1 MRSGRSGTG
10 RRVGSTAIISS
21 APSVR
26 CPPAPRAE
34 AEAKRFQSSEAAALG
49 VRPSSE
55 GDSQRGGK
63 DEQRRPGTHCGTPQS
78 SPRAGL
84 GPDGRGGGGPRRV
97 LRSGRGRA
105 CRLSAAAP
113 EPTGVGRPC
122 PGAEPSSER
131 SPRPRPPAPRS
142 PRSPA
147 SRRVPDK
154 MARPGPGVLG
164 APRLAPRL
172 LLWLLLLLLQ
182 WPESA
187 GAQAGPRAPC
197 AAACTCAGDS
207 LDCSGRGLATL
218 PRDLPSWTRS
228 LNLSYN
234 RLSEIDSAA
243 FEDLTNLQEVYLNS
257 NELTAI
263 PSLGTA
269 SIGVVSLFLQHNK
282 ILSVDGSQLKSYLS
296 LEVLDLSSNNIT
308 EIRSS
313 CFPNG
318 LRIRELNLA
327 SNRISILESGAFDGL
342 SRSLLTLRLS
352 KNRITQLPVKAFKL
366 PRLTQLDLNRNRIRL
381 IEGLTFQ
388 GLDSLEVLRLQR
400 NNISRLTDGAFWGLS
415 KMHVLH
421 LEYNSL
427 VEVNSGSL
435 YGLTAL
441 HQLHLSNNSI
451 SRIQRDGWSF
461 CQKLHELI
469 LSFNNL
475 TRLDEESLAELSSL
489 SILRLSHNA
498 ISHIAEGAFK
508 GLKSLRVLDL
518 DHNEISG
525 TIEDTSGAFT
535 GLDNL
540 SKLTLFGN
548 KIKSVA
554 KRAFSGLESLE
565 HLNLGENAIRSV
577 QFDAFAK
584 MKNLKELYISSESF
598 LCDCQLKWLP
608 PWLMGRML
616 QAFVTATC
624 AHPESLKGQSI
635 FSVLPDSFVCDD
647 FPKPQIITQPETT
660 MAVVGKDI
668 RFTCSAASSS
678 SSPMT
683 FAWKKDNEV
692 LANADMENFAHVRAQ
707 DGEVMEYTTILHLR
721 HVTFGHEGRYQCII
735 TNHFGSTYSHKARL
749 TVNVLPSFT
758 KIPHDIAIRTGT
770 TARLEC
776 AATGHPNPQIAWQ
789 KDGGTDFPAARE
801 RRMHVMPDDDVFFIT
816 DVKIDD
822 MGVYSCTAQ
831 NSAGSV
837 SANATLTVLE
847 TPSLAV
853 PLEDRVVTVGETVAF
868 QCKATGSPTPRITWL
883 KGGRPLSLTE
893 RHHFTPGNQLLVVQN
908 VMIDDAGRYTCEMS
922 NPLGTERAHS
932 QLSIL
937 PTPGCRKDGTTVGIF
952 TIAVVCSIVLTSLVW
967 VCIIYQTRK
976 KSEEYSVTNTDETIV
991 PPDVPSYLSSQGT
1004 LSDRQE
1010 TVVRTE
1016 GGHQA
1021 NGHIE
1026 SNGVCLRDP
1035 SLFPEVDIHSTTCR
1049 QPKLCVGYTREPWKV
1064 TEKADRTAAPHTTA
1078 HSGSAVC
1085 SDCSTDTAYHPQP
1098 VPRDSGQP
1106 GTASSQELRQHDR
1119 EYSPHH
1125 PYSGTADGSHTLSGG
1140 SLYPSNHDR
1149 ILPSLK
1155 NKAAS
1160 ADGNGDSSWT
1170 LAKLHEADC
1179 IDLKPSPTLASG
1191 SPELMEDAI
1200 STEAQHLLVSNG
1212 HLPKACDS
1220 SPESV
1225 PLKGQITGKRRGP
1238 LLLAPRS

>member
-1 MRSGRSGTG
+1 
-10 RRVGSTAIISS
+10 
-21 APSVR
+21 
-26 CPPAPRAE
+26 
-34 AEAKRFQSSEAAALG
+34 
-49 VRPSSE
+49 
-55 GDSQRGGK
+55 
-63 DEQRRPGTHCGTPQS
+63 
-78 SPRAGL
+78 
-84 GPDGRGGGGPRRV
+84 
-97 LRSGRGRA
+97 
-105 CRLSAAAP
+105 
-113 EPTGVGRPC
+113 
-122 PGAEPSSER
+122 
-131 SPRPRPPAPRS
+131 
-142 PRSPA
+142 
-147 SRRVPDK
+147 
-154 MARPGPGVLG
+154 MARPVRGALG
-164 APRLAPRL
+164 APRSSPCPL
-172 LLWLLLLLLQ
+172 LRLLLLLLLLGLE
-182 WPESA
+182 PASA
-187 GAQAGPRAPC
+187 AAGPRAPC
-197 AAACTCAGDS
+197 TAACACAGDS
-207 LDCSGRGLATL
+207 LDCGGRGLAAL
-218 PRDLPSWTRS
+218 PGDLPAWTRS

-234 RLSEIDSAA
+234 KLSEIDPAG
-243 FEDLTNLQEVYLNS
+243 FEDLPNLQEVYLSN
-257 NELTAI
+257 NELAAI
-263 PSLGTA
+263 PSLGPA
-269 SIGVVSLFLQHNK
+269 SSHIVSLFLQHNR
-282 ILSVDGSQLKSYLS
+282 IRSVEGSQLKAYLS

-308 EIRSS
+308 EIRKVLVWLLTTAF
-313 CFPNG
+313 CLPNHS
-318 LRIRELNLA
+318 RNLA
-327 SNRISILESGAFDGL
+327 SNRISTLESGAFDGL

-388 GLDSLEVLRLQR
+388 GLDSLEVLKLQR
-400 NNISRLTDGAFWGLS
+400 NNISKLTDGAFWGLAR
-415 KMHVLH
+415 MHVLH
-421 LEYNSL
+421 LEFNSL
-427 VEVNSGSL
+427 AEVNSGSL

-451 SRIQRDGWSF
+451 SRINRDGWSF
-461 CQKLHELI
+461 CQRLHELI

-475 TRLDEESLAELSSL
+475 TRLDEESLADLSSL
-489 SILRLSHNA
+489 SILRLSHNS
-498 ISHIAEGAFK
+498 ISHIAEGAFR
-508 GLKSLRVLDL
+508 GLKSLRVLEL

-535 GLDNL
+535 GLDSL

-554 KRAFSGLESLE
+554 KRAFSGLEGLE

-577 QFDAFAK
+577 QFDAFVK
-584 MKNLKELYISSESF
+584 MKNLKELHISSDSF

-608 PWLMGRML
+608 PWLLGRML
-616 QAFVTATC
+616 QGFVTATC

-635 FSVLPDSFVCDD
+635 FSVPPESFVCDD
-647 FPKPQIITQPETT
+647 LPKPQIITQPETT
-660 MAVVGKDI
+660 TAVVGRDI

-683 FAWKKDNEV
+683 FAWKKDSEV

-721 HVTFGHEGRYQCII
+721 RVTFGHEGRYQCVI

-758 KIPHDIAIRTGT
+758 KMPHDIAIRTGT
-770 TARLEC
+770 MARLEC

-816 DVKIDD
+816 DVKVDD

-831 NSAGSV
+831 NSAGSI

-853 PLEDRVVTVGETVAF
+853 PLEDRVVSVGETVAL
-868 QCKATGSPTPRITWL
+868 QCKATGSPPPRITWL

-908 VMIDDAGRYTCEMS
+908 VVAEDAGRYTCEMS
-922 NPLGTERAHS
+922 NALGTARAHS

-1026 SNGVCLRDP
+1026 SNGVCPRDAG
-1035 SLFPEVDIHSTTCR
+1035 LFPEVETRGIACR
-1049 QPKLCVGYTREPWKV
+1049 QPKLCVGYTKEPWKMV
-1064 TEKADRTAAPHTTA
+1064 EKVDGTPAPQKMTE
-1078 HSGSAVC
+1078 HSSPAVVC
-1085 SDCSTDTAYHPQP
+1085 GDGSTDTDSHSKEEVFYPQP
-1098 VPRDSGQP
+1098 VSRDSAQP
-1106 GTASSQELRQHDR
+1106 GTPSSQEPSQRDHQNAAQPL
-1119 EYSPHH
+1119 S
-1125 PYSGTADGSHTLSGG
+1125 SGPTDGSRS
-1140 SLYPSNHDR
+1140 SCRASVYPSNHDR
-1149 ILPSLK
+1149 MLTAQKQQPVTPL
-1155 NKAAS
+1155 
-1160 ADGNGDSSWT
+1160 DGKGASSWT
-1170 LAKLHEADC
+1170 LARLCELDSL
-1179 IDLKPSPTLASG
+1179 DLQPPSTLAPGKS
-1191 SPELMEDAI
+1191 EL
-1200 STEAQHLLVSNG
+1200 TEATSGQHLLLSNG
-1212 HLPKACDS
+1212 HLPQAHDP
-1220 SPESV
+1220 SPECP
-1225 PLKGQITGKRRGP
+1225 PLTGQLPGTRSAR
-1238 LLLAPRS
+1238 LLFAPQS

>member
-1 MRSGRSGTG
+1 
-10 RRVGSTAIISS
+10 
-21 APSVR
+21 
-26 CPPAPRAE
+26 
-34 AEAKRFQSSEAAALG
+34 
-49 VRPSSE
+49 
-55 GDSQRGGK
+55 
-63 DEQRRPGTHCGTPQS
+63 
-78 SPRAGL
+78 
-84 GPDGRGGGGPRRV
+84 
-97 LRSGRGRA
+97 
-105 CRLSAAAP
+105 
-113 EPTGVGRPC
+113 
-122 PGAEPSSER
+122 
-131 SPRPRPPAPRS
+131 
-142 PRSPA
+142 
-147 SRRVPDK
+147 
-154 MARPGPGVLG
+154 MARPVRGALG
-164 APRLAPRL
+164 APRSSPCPL
-172 LLWLLLLLLQ
+172 LRLLLLLLLLGLE
-182 WPESA
+182 PASA
-187 GAQAGPRAPC
+187 AAGPRAPC
-197 AAACTCAGDS
+197 TAACACAGDS
-207 LDCSGRGLATL
+207 LDCGGRGLAAL
-218 PRDLPSWTRS
+218 PGDLPAWTRS

-234 RLSEIDSAA
+234 KLSEIDPAG
-243 FEDLTNLQEVYLNS
+243 FEDLPNIQEVYLSN
-257 NELTAI
+257 NELAAI
-263 PSLGTA
+263 PSLGPA
-269 SIGVVSLFLQHNK
+269 SSHIVSLFLQHNR
-282 ILSVDGSQLKSYLS
+282 IRSVEGSQLKAYLS

-308 EIRSS
+308 EIRKVLVWLLTTAF
-313 CFPNG
+313 CLPNHS
-318 LRIRELNLA
+318 RNLA
-327 SNRISILESGAFDGL
+327 SNRISTLESGAFDGL

-388 GLDSLEVLRLQR
+388 GLDSLEVLKLQR
-400 NNISRLTDGAFWGLS
+400 NNISKLTDGAFWGLAR
-415 KMHVLH
+415 MHVLH
-421 LEYNSL
+421 LEFNSL
-427 VEVNSGSL
+427 AEVNSGSL

-451 SRIQRDGWSF
+451 SRINRDGWSF
-461 CQKLHELI
+461 CQRLHELI

-475 TRLDEESLAELSSL
+475 TRLDEESLADLSSL
-489 SILRLSHNA
+489 SILRLSHNS
-498 ISHIAEGAFK
+498 ISHIAEGAFR
-508 GLKSLRVLDL
+508 GLKSLRVLEL

-535 GLDNL
+535 GLDSL

-554 KRAFSGLESLE
+554 KRAFSGLEGLE

-577 QFDAFAK
+577 QFDAFVK
-584 MKNLKELYISSESF
+584 MKNLKELHISSDSF

-608 PWLMGRML
+608 PWLLGRML
-616 QAFVTATC
+616 QGFVTATC

-635 FSVLPDSFVCDD
+635 FSVPPESFVCDD
-647 FPKPQIITQPETT
+647 LPKPQIITQPETT
-660 MAVVGKDI
+660 TAVVGRDI

-683 FAWKKDNEV
+683 FAWKKDSEV

-721 HVTFGHEGRYQCII
+721 RVTFGHEGRYQCVI

-758 KIPHDIAIRTGT
+758 KMPHDIAIRTGT
-770 TARLEC
+770 MARLEC

-816 DVKIDD
+816 DVKVDD

-831 NSAGSV
+831 NSAGSI

-853 PLEDRVVTVGETVAF
+853 PLEDRVVSVGETVAL
-868 QCKATGSPTPRITWL
+868 QCKATGSPPPRITWL

-908 VMIDDAGRYTCEMS
+908 VVAEDAGRYTCEMS
-922 NPLGTERAHS
+922 NALGTARAHS

-1026 SNGVCLRDP
+1026 SNGVCPRDAG
-1035 SLFPEVDIHSTTCR
+1035 LFPEVETRGIACR
-1049 QPKLCVGYTREPWKV
+1049 QPKLCVGYTKEPWKMV
-1064 TEKADRTAAPHTTA
+1064 EKVDGTPAPQKMTE
-1078 HSGSAVC
+1078 HSSPAVVC
-1085 SDCSTDTAYHPQP
+1085 GDGSTDTDSHSKEEVFYPQP
-1098 VPRDSGQP
+1098 VSRDSAQP
-1106 GTASSQELRQHDR
+1106 GTPSSQEPSQRDHQNAAQPL
-1119 EYSPHH
+1119 S
-1125 PYSGTADGSHTLSGG
+1125 SGPTDGSRS
-1140 SLYPSNHDR
+1140 SCRASVYPSNHDR
-1149 ILPSLK
+1149 MLTAQKQQPVTPL
-1155 NKAAS
+1155 
-1160 ADGNGDSSWT
+1160 DGKGASSWT
-1170 LAKLHEADC
+1170 LARLCELDSL
-1179 IDLKPSPTLASG
+1179 DLQPPSTLAPGKS
-1191 SPELMEDAI
+1191 EL
-1200 STEAQHLLVSNG
+1200 TEATSGQHLLLSNG
-1212 HLPKACDS
+1212 HLPQAHDP
-1220 SPESV
+1220 SPECP
-1225 PLKGQITGKRRGP
+1225 PLTGQLPGTQSAR
-1238 LLLAPRS
+1238 LLFAPQS

>member
-1 MRSGRSGTG
+1 CRS
-10 RRVGSTAIISS
+10 
-21 APSVR
+21 P
-26 CPPAPRAE
+26 
-34 AEAKRFQSSEAAALG
+34 L
-49 VRPSSE
+49 
-55 GDSQRGGK
+55 RGG
-63 DEQRRPGTHCGTPQS
+63 EGARRASLVVQLLW
-78 SPRAGL
+78 R
-84 GPDGRGGGGPRRV
+84 
-97 LRSGRGRA
+97 LR
-105 CRLSAAAP
+105 P
-113 EPTGVGRPC
+113 EDH
-122 PGAEPSSER
+122 R
-131 SPRPRPPAPRS
+131 SP
-142 PRSPA
+142 
-147 SRRVPDK
+147 
-154 MARPGPGVLG
+154 GVYG
-164 APRLAPRL
+164 H
-172 LLWLLLLLLQ
+172 
-182 WPESA
+182 S
-187 GAQAGPRAPC
+187 G
-197 AAACTCAGDS
+197 
-207 LDCSGRGLATL
+207 GRGLAT
-218 PRDLPSWTRS
+218 PPGDLPAWTRS

-234 RLSEIDSAA
+234 KLSEIDPAG
-243 FEDLTNLQEVYLNS
+243 FEDLPNLQEVYLHN

-263 PSLGTA
+263 PSLGAA
-269 SIGVVSLFLQHNK
+269 SPHVVSLFLQHNR
-282 ILSVDGSQLKSYLS
+282 IRSVNGSQLKAYLS

-308 EIRSS
+308 EIRSA
-313 CFPNG
+313 CFPPG
-318 LRIRELNLA
+318 LYIRELNLA
-327 SNRISILESGAFDGL
+327 SNRIGTLESGAFDGL

-366 PRLTQLDLNRNRIRL
+366 PRLTQLDLNRNRIQL

-400 NNISRLTDGAFWGLS
+400 NNISKLTDGAFWGLS
-415 KMHVLH
+415 NMHALH
-421 LEYNSL
+421 LEHNNL

-441 HQLHLSNNSI
+441 HQLHLGHNSI
-451 SRIQRDGWSF
+451 SRIHRDGWNF

-475 TRLDEESLAELSSL
+475 TRLDEESLAELGSL
-489 SILRLSHNA
+489 SVLRLSHNS

-508 GLKSLRVLDL
+508 GLKNLRILDL

-535 GLDNL
+535 GLDSL

-554 KRAFSGLESLE
+554 KRAFSGLEGLE
-565 HLNLGENAIRSV
+565 HLDLGKNSIRSV
-577 QFDAFAK
+577 QLDTFIK
-584 MKNLKELYISSESF
+584 MRNLKELPGARSGLTWWGLVSLARFCES
-598 LCDCQLKWLP
+598 
-608 PWLMGRML
+608 
-616 QAFVTATC
+616 VTAAGPCLLTV
-624 AHPESLKGQSI
+624 ALLSP
-635 FSVLPDSFVCDD
+635 DD

-660 MAVVGKDI
+660 TAVVGKDI

-721 HVTFGHEGRYQCII
+721 RVTFGHEGRYQCVI
-735 TNHFGSTYSHKARL
+735 TNHFGSTYSNKARL

-758 KIPHDIAIRTGT
+758 KMPRDIAIRTGT
-770 TARLEC
+770 MARLEC

-816 DVKIDD
+816 NVKIDD

-847 TPSLAV
+847 TPSLVV
-853 PLEDRVVTVGETVAF
+853 PLEDRVVSVGETVAL
-868 QCKATGSPTPRITWL
+868 QCKATGSPSPRITWL
-883 KGGRPLSLTE
+883 KGNRPLSLTD

-908 VMIDDAGRYTCEMS
+908 VVVEDAGQYTCEMS
-922 NPLGTERAHS
+922 NTLGTERAHS

-1016 GGHQA
+1016 GGHRA

-1026 SNGVCLRDP
+1026 SNGVCLRDAG
-1035 SLFPEVDIHSTTCR
+1035 LFPEVDIHSITRR
-1049 QPKLCVGYTREPWKV
+1049 QPKLCVGYSKEPWKV
-1064 TEKADRTAAPHTTA
+1064 TEKATGTPGPPKM
-1078 HSGSAVC
+1078 GSVPLVC
-1085 SDCSTDTAYHPQP
+1085 SDCNADVDSYSKEQAPHPQP
-1098 VPRDSGQP
+1098 TCRDSTQPSALRGQDP
-1106 GTASSQELRQHDR
+1106 SQGDR
-1119 EYSPHH
+1119 GDSPHH
-1125 PYSGTADGSHTLSGG
+1125 PRSGAGDG

-1149 ILPSLK
+1149 MLTSLRK
-1155 NKAAS
+1155 PVVSLDGKGGS
-1160 ADGNGDSSWT
+1160 AWT
-1170 LAKLHEADC
+1170 LARLCDADPAALQPC
-1179 IDLKPSPTLASG
+1179 PAFPSG
-1191 SPELMEDAI
+1191 SMELPEASLAFPAVP
-1200 STEAQHLLVSNG
+1200 SEAQHLLLSNG
-1212 HLPKACDS
+1212 HLPQACDS
-1220 SPESV
+1220 SPEST
-1225 PLKGQITGKRRGP
+1225 PLTGQLPGKRRGP
-1238 LLLAPRS
+1238 LLSAPTS

>member
-1 MRSGRSGTG
+1 
-10 RRVGSTAIISS
+10 
-21 APSVR
+21 
-26 CPPAPRAE
+26 
-34 AEAKRFQSSEAAALG
+34 
-49 VRPSSE
+49 
-55 GDSQRGGK
+55 
-63 DEQRRPGTHCGTPQS
+63 
-78 SPRAGL
+78 
-84 GPDGRGGGGPRRV
+84 
-97 LRSGRGRA
+97 
-105 CRLSAAAP
+105 
-113 EPTGVGRPC
+113 
-122 PGAEPSSER
+122 
-131 SPRPRPPAPRS
+131 
-142 PRSPA
+142 
-147 SRRVPDK
+147 
-154 MARPGPGVLG
+154 MARPLRGALR
-164 APRLAPRL
+164 APRRSPCL
-172 LLWLLLLLLQ
+172 LLWLLLLLWLE
-182 WPESA
+182 PA
-187 GAQAGPRAPC
+187 TAAADLRAPC
-197 AAACTCAGDS
+197 AAACSCAGDS
-207 LDCSGRGLATL
+207 LDCGGRGLAAL
-218 PRDLPSWTRS
+218 PGDLPAWTRS

-234 RLSEIDSAA
+234 KLSEIDPSG
-243 FEDLTNLQEVYLNS
+243 FEDLPNLQEVYLNN

-263 PSLGTA
+263 PSLGAA
-269 SIGVVSLFLQHNK
+269 SSHIVSLFLQHNK
-282 ILSVDGSQLKSYLS
+282 IRGVEGSQLKAYLS
-296 LEVLDLSSNNIT
+296 LEVLDLSWNNIT
-308 EIRSS
+308 EIRTA
-313 CFPNG
+313 CFPHG
-318 LRIRELNLA
+318 LPIKELNLA
-327 SNRISILESGAFDGL
+327 SNRISTLESGAFDGL
-342 SRSLLTLRLS
+342 SRSLLVLRLS

-366 PRLTQLDLNRNRIRL
+366 PRLTQL
-381 IEGLTFQ
+381 
-388 GLDSLEVLRLQR
+388 
-400 NNISRLTDGAFWGLS
+400 W
-415 KMHVLH
+415 H
-421 LEYNSL
+421 LESNSL

-451 SRIQRDGWSF
+451 SRINRDGWSF

-475 TRLDEESLAELSSL
+475 TRLDEESLADLSSL
-489 SILRLSHNA
+489 SILRLSHNS

-508 GLKSLRVLDL
+508 GLKNLRVLDL

-535 GLDNL
+535 GLDSL

-554 KRAFSGLESLE
+554 KRAFLGLDGLE

-577 QFDAFAK
+577 QFDAFVK
-584 MKNLKELYISSESF
+584 MKNLKELRISSDSF

-608 PWLMGRML
+608 PWLLGRML

-635 FSVLPDSFVCDD
+635 FSVPSESFVCDD
-647 FPKPQIITQPETT
+647 LPKPQIITQPETT

-692 LANADMENFAHVRAQ
+692 LVNADMENFAHVRAQ

-721 HVTFGHEGRYQCII
+721 RVTFGHEGRYQCVI

-758 KIPHDIAIRTGT
+758 KMPHDIAIRTGT
-770 TARLEC
+770 MARLEC

-831 NSAGSV
+831 NSAGSI

-853 PLEDRVVTVGETVAF
+853 PLEDRVVSVGETVAL
-868 QCKATGSPTPRITWL
+868 QCKATGSPPPRITWL
-883 KGGRPLSLTE
+883 KGDHPLSLTE

-908 VMIDDAGRYTCEMS
+908 VVAEDAGQYTCEMS
-922 NPLGTERAHS
+922 NALGTERAHS

-1010 TVVRTE
+1010 SVVRTE

-1026 SNGVCLRDP
+1026 SNGVCPRDA
-1035 SLFPEVDIHSTTCR
+1035 SLFPEADALGITCR
-1049 QPKLCVGYTREPWKV
+1049 QPKLCVGYKEPWKV
-1064 TEKADRTAAPHTTA
+1064 MEKADGMPGQQKME
-1078 HSGSAVC
+1078 HSGPVVC
-1085 SDCSTDTAYHPQP
+1085 SDCNTDMDSYSKEQAFCPQP
-1098 VPRDSGQP
+1098 VSRDSTQP
-1106 GTASSQELRQHDR
+1106 GTLSSEEPGRSDR
-1119 EYSPHH
+1119 EHSPHH
-1125 PYSGTADGSHTLSGG
+1125 LNSGTVDASHTACRET
-1140 SLYPSNHDR
+1140 LYPSNHDR
-1149 ILPSLK
+1149 MPTSLK
-1155 NKAAS
+1155 KKPVAPL
-1160 ADGNGDSSWT
+1160 DGKGASSWT
-1170 LAKLHEADC
+1170 LARLCEPDSIALLPSTLTPGKLELTQATSGFPDV
-1179 IDLKPSPTLASG
+1179 PTEG
-1191 SPELMEDAI
+1191 
-1200 STEAQHLLVSNG
+1200 QHLLLSNG

-1220 SPESV
+1220 SPESTPLTGQFPGKRSV
-1225 PLKGQITGKRRGP
+1225 PL
-1238 LLLAPRS
+1238 LFAPKI

>member
-1 MRSGRSGTG
+1 
-10 RRVGSTAIISS
+10 
-21 APSVR
+21 
-26 CPPAPRAE
+26 
-34 AEAKRFQSSEAAALG
+34 
-49 VRPSSE
+49 
-55 GDSQRGGK
+55 
-63 DEQRRPGTHCGTPQS
+63 
-78 SPRAGL
+78 
-84 GPDGRGGGGPRRV
+84 
-97 LRSGRGRA
+97 
-105 CRLSAAAP
+105 
-113 EPTGVGRPC
+113 
-122 PGAEPSSER
+122 
-131 SPRPRPPAPRS
+131 
-142 PRSPA
+142 
-147 SRRVPDK
+147 
-154 MARPGPGVLG
+154 MARPVRGALG
-164 APRLAPRL
+164 APRRSPCL
-172 LLWLLLLLLQ
+172 LLGLLLLLLL
-182 WPESA
+182 PEPA
-187 GAQAGPRAPC
+187 TATATAGPRSPC
-197 AAACTCAGDS
+197 PAACTCLGDS
-207 LDCSGRGLATL
+207 LDCGGRGLAAL
-218 PRDLPSWTRS
+218 PGDLPAWTRS

-234 RLSEIDSAA
+234 RLSEIDPAG
-243 FEDLTNLQEVYLNS
+243 FEDLPNLQEVYLNN

-263 PSLGTA
+263 PSLGAA
-269 SIGVVSLFLQHNK
+269 SSHIVSLF
-282 ILSVDGSQLKSYLS
+282 
-296 LEVLDLSSNNIT
+296 
-308 EIRSS
+308 
-313 CFPNG
+313 
-318 LRIRELNLA
+318 LNLA
-327 SNRISILESGAFDGL
+327 SNRIGTLESGAFDGL

-388 GLDSLEVLRLQR
+388 GLDSLEVLKLQR
-400 NNISRLTDGAFWGLS
+400 NNISKLTDGAFWGLS

-451 SRIQRDGWSF
+451 SRINRDGWSF

-475 TRLDEESLAELSSL
+475 TRLDEESLADLSSL
-489 SILRLSHNA
+489 SILRLSHNS

-508 GLKSLRVLDL
+508 GLKNLHVLDL
-518 DHNEISG
+518 DHNDISG

-535 GLDNL
+535 GLDSL

-554 KRAFSGLESLE
+554 KRAFSGLEGLE

-577 QFDAFAK
+577 QFDAFVK
-584 MKNLKELYISSESF
+584 MKNLKELHISSDSF

-608 PWLMGRML
+608 PWLLSRML
-616 QAFVTATC
+616 QTFVTATC

-635 FSVLPDSFVCDD
+635 FSVPPESFVCDD
-647 FPKPQIITQPETT
+647 LPKPQIITQPETT
-660 MAVVGKDI
+660 IAVVGKDI

-721 HVTFGHEGRYQCII
+721 HVTFGHEGRYQCVI

-758 KIPHDIAIRTGT
+758 KMPHDIAIRTGT
-770 TARLEC
+770 MARLEC

-831 NSAGSV
+831 NLAGSI

-847 TPSLAV
+847 TPSLVV
-853 PLEDRVVTVGETVAF
+853 PLEDRVVSVGETVAL
-868 QCKATGSPTPRITWL
+868 QCKATGSPPPRITWL
-883 KGGRPLSLTE
+883 KGDHPLSLTE

-908 VMIDDAGRYTCEMS
+908 VVAEDAGRYTCEMS
-922 NPLGTERAHS
+922 NALGTERAHS

-1026 SNGVCLRDP
+1026 SNGICPRDA
-1035 SLFPEVDIHSTTCR
+1035 SLFPEVDAHGITCR
-1049 QPKLCVGYTREPWKV
+1049 PPKLCVGYNKEPWKV
-1064 TEKADRTAAPHTTA
+1064 MEKADGMRGPQKMEP
-1078 HSGSAVC
+1078 SGPAVC
-1085 SDCSTDTAYHPQP
+1085 GDCNTEMDSYSKEQAFCPQP
-1098 VPRDSGQP
+1098 VSRDSTQP
-1106 GTASSQELRQHDR
+1106 GTLSSQEPSRSDR
-1119 EYSPHH
+1119 EHSPHQLN
-1125 PYSGTADGSHTLSGG
+1125 SGTIDGSHTNCRG

-1149 ILPSLK
+1149 MLTSLK
-1155 NKAAS
+1155 KKPGAPL
-1160 ADGNGDSSWT
+1160 DGKGASSWT
-1170 LAKLHEADC
+1170 LARLCEPDT
-1179 IDLKPSPTLASG
+1179 IDLQPSSTLTPG
-1191 SPELMEDAI
+1191 SPEL
-1200 STEAQHLLVSNG
+1200 TEASSAFPPVPSEGQHLLLSNG
-1212 HLPKACDS
+1212 HFPKACDS
-1220 SPESV
+1220 SPESTPLTGQLPGKRSV
-1225 PLKGQITGKRRGP
+1225 PL
-1238 LLLAPRS
+1238 LFAPKI

>member
-1 MRSGRSGTG
+1 
-10 RRVGSTAIISS
+10 
-21 APSVR
+21 
-26 CPPAPRAE
+26 
-34 AEAKRFQSSEAAALG
+34 
-49 VRPSSE
+49 
-55 GDSQRGGK
+55 
-63 DEQRRPGTHCGTPQS
+63 
-78 SPRAGL
+78 
-84 GPDGRGGGGPRRV
+84 
-97 LRSGRGRA
+97 
-105 CRLSAAAP
+105 
-113 EPTGVGRPC
+113 
-122 PGAEPSSER
+122 
-131 SPRPRPPAPRS
+131 
-142 PRSPA
+142 
-147 SRRVPDK
+147 
-154 MARPGPGVLG
+154 MARPVPGALRD
-164 APRLAPRL
+164 PRRSPRL
-172 LLWLLLLLLQ
+172 LLWLLLLLLLRLQ
-182 WPESA
+182 AATAE
-187 GAQAGPRAPC
+187 AGPRAPC
-197 AAACTCAGDS
+197 AAACTCSGDS
-207 LDCSGRGLATL
+207 LDCGGRGLATL
-218 PRDLPSWTRS
+218 PRDLPAWTRS

-234 RLSEIDSAA
+234 KLSEVDSAG
-243 FEDLTNLQEVYLNS
+243 FEDLTTLQEVYLNN
-257 NELTAI
+257 NELTTI
-263 PSLGTA
+263 PSLGAA
-269 SIGVVSLFLQHNK
+269 STQVVSLFFLVMINDAVG
-282 ILSVDGSQLKSYLS
+282 ISQIQLGLVPPTATAFS
-296 LEVLDLSSNNIT
+296 LLNHSS
-308 EIRSS
+308 
-313 CFPNG
+313 
-318 LRIRELNLA
+318 NLA
-327 SNRISILESGAFDGL
+327 SNRISTLESGAFDGL

-388 GLDSLEVLRLQR
+388 GLDSLEVLKLQR

-441 HQLHLSNNSI
+441 QQLHLSNNSI

-498 ISHIAEGAFK
+498 ISHISEGAFK

-525 TIEDTSGAFT
+525 TIEDTSGAFM
-535 GLDNL
+535 GLDSL

-554 KRAFSGLESLE
+554 KRAFSGLEGLE
-565 HLNLGENAIRSV
+565 HLNLGENSIRSV

-584 MKNLKELYISSESF
+584 MKNLKELHISSESF

-608 PWLMGRML
+608 AWLVGRTL
-616 QAFVTATC
+616 QASVTATC

-635 FSVLPDSFVCDD
+635 FSVLPESFVCDD

-721 HVTFGHEGRYQCII
+721 HVTFGHEGRYQCVI

-758 KIPHDIAIRTGT
+758 KIPYDIAIRTGT

-831 NSAGSV
+831 NSAGSI

-847 TPSLAV
+847 TPSLVV
-853 PLEDRVVTVGETVAF
+853 PLEDRIVSVGETVAL
-868 QCKATGSPTPRITWL
+868 QCKAAGSPAPRITWL

-908 VMIDDAGRYTCEMS
+908 VVVEDAGRYTCEMS

-937 PTPGCRKDGTTVGIF
+937 PAPGCRKDGTTVGIF

-1026 SNGVCLRDP
+1026 SNGVCLRDA
-1035 SLFPEVDIHSTTCR
+1035 SLFPDVDVHSIACR
-1049 QPKLCVGYTREPWKV
+1049 QPKLCVGYNKESWKV
-1064 TEKADRTAAPHTTA
+1064 VERASGTAAPHKTV
-1078 HSGSAVC
+1078 HSGPAVY
-1085 SDCSTDTAYHPQP
+1085 SDCNTDMDMIHPQP
-1098 VPRDSGQP
+1098 VSRDSTHP
-1106 GTASSQELRQHDR
+1106 VTPSCQELRQYDQEH
-1119 EYSPHH
+1119 SLHH
-1125 PYSGTADGSHTLSGG
+1125 PYSGTADGSHTNYGG
-1140 SLYPSNHDR
+1140 SRYPSNHDR

-1155 NKAAS
+1155 NKPVAS
-1160 ADGNGDSSWT
+1160 LDGKGDSSRT
-1170 LAKLHEADC
+1170 LAKFYEPDST
-1179 IDLKPSPTLASG
+1179 DFQPSPTLTSG
-1191 SPELMEDAI
+1191 SQELTEDAI
-1200 STEAQHLLVSNG
+1200 PTEAQHLLISNG
-1212 HLPKACDS
+1212 HLSKACDS
-1220 SPESV
+1220 KPEST
-1225 PLKGQITGKRRGP
+1225 PLTGQFTGKRRGT
-1238 LLLAPRS
+1238 LLLVPKS

>member
-1 MRSGRSGTG
+1 
-10 RRVGSTAIISS
+10 
-21 APSVR
+21 
-26 CPPAPRAE
+26 
-34 AEAKRFQSSEAAALG
+34 
-49 VRPSSE
+49 
-55 GDSQRGGK
+55 
-63 DEQRRPGTHCGTPQS
+63 
-78 SPRAGL
+78 
-84 GPDGRGGGGPRRV
+84 
-97 LRSGRGRA
+97 
-105 CRLSAAAP
+105 
-113 EPTGVGRPC
+113 
-122 PGAEPSSER
+122 
-131 SPRPRPPAPRS
+131 
-142 PRSPA
+142 
-147 SRRVPDK
+147 
-154 MARPGPGVLG
+154 MARPVRGALG
-164 APRLAPRL
+164 APRRSPCL
-172 LLWLLLLLLQ
+172 LLGLLLLLLLLE
-182 WPESA
+182 PA
-187 GAQAGPRAPC
+187 TATATAGPRSPC
-197 AAACTCAGDS
+197 PAACTCLGDS
-207 LDCSGRGLATL
+207 LDCGGRGLAAL
-218 PRDLPSWTRS
+218 PGDLPAWTRS

-234 RLSEIDSAA
+234 RLSEIDPAG
-243 FEDLTNLQEVYLNS
+243 FEDLPNLQEVYLNN

-263 PSLGTA
+263 PSLGAA
-269 SIGVVSLFLQHNK
+269 SSHIVSLF
-282 ILSVDGSQLKSYLS
+282 
-296 LEVLDLSSNNIT
+296 
-308 EIRSS
+308 
-313 CFPNG
+313 
-318 LRIRELNLA
+318 LNLA
-327 SNRISILESGAFDGL
+327 SNRIGTLESGAFDGL

-388 GLDSLEVLRLQR
+388 GLDSLEVLKLQR
-400 NNISRLTDGAFWGLS
+400 NNISKLTDGAFWGLS

-451 SRIQRDGWSF
+451 SRINRDGWSF

-475 TRLDEESLAELSSL
+475 TRLDEESLADLSSL
-489 SILRLSHNA
+489 SILRLSHNS

-508 GLKSLRVLDL
+508 GLKNLHVLDL
-518 DHNEISG
+518 DHNDISG

-535 GLDNL
+535 GLDSL

-554 KRAFSGLESLE
+554 KRAFSGLEGLE

-577 QFDAFAK
+577 QFDAFVK
-584 MKNLKELYISSESF
+584 MKNLKELHISSDSF

-608 PWLMGRML
+608 PWLLSRML
-616 QAFVTATC
+616 QTFVTATC

-635 FSVLPDSFVCDD
+635 FSVPPESFVCDD
-647 FPKPQIITQPETT
+647 LPKPQIITQPETT
-660 MAVVGKDI
+660 IAVVGKDI

-721 HVTFGHEGRYQCII
+721 HVTFGHEGRYQCVI

-758 KIPHDIAIRTGT
+758 KMPHDIAIRTGT
-770 TARLEC
+770 MARLEC

-831 NSAGSV
+831 NLAGSI

-847 TPSLAV
+847 TPSLVV
-853 PLEDRVVTVGETVAF
+853 PLEDRVVSVGETVAL
-868 QCKATGSPTPRITWL
+868 QCKATGSPPPRITWL
-883 KGGRPLSLTE
+883 KGDHPLSLTE

-908 VMIDDAGRYTCEMS
+908 VVAEDAGRYTCEMS
-922 NPLGTERAHS
+922 NALGTERAHS

-1026 SNGVCLRDP
+1026 SNGICPRDA
-1035 SLFPEVDIHSTTCR
+1035 SLFPEVDAHGITCR
-1049 QPKLCVGYTREPWKV
+1049 PPKLCVGYNKEPWKV
-1064 TEKADRTAAPHTTA
+1064 MEKADGMRGPQKMEP
-1078 HSGSAVC
+1078 SGPAVC
-1085 SDCSTDTAYHPQP
+1085 GDCNTEMDSYSKEQAFCPQP
-1098 VPRDSGQP
+1098 VSRDSTQP
-1106 GTASSQELRQHDR
+1106 GTLSSQEPSRSDR
-1119 EYSPHH
+1119 EHSPHQLN
-1125 PYSGTADGSHTLSGG
+1125 SGTIDGSHTNCRG

-1149 ILPSLK
+1149 MLTSLK
-1155 NKAAS
+1155 KKPGAPL
-1160 ADGNGDSSWT
+1160 DGKGASSWT
-1170 LAKLHEADC
+1170 LARLCEPDT
-1179 IDLKPSPTLASG
+1179 IDLQPSSTLTPG
-1191 SPELMEDAI
+1191 SPEL
-1200 STEAQHLLVSNG
+1200 TEASSAFPPVPSEGQHLLLSNG
-1212 HLPKACDS
+1212 HFPKACDS
-1220 SPESV
+1220 SPESTPLTGQLPGKRSV
-1225 PLKGQITGKRRGP
+1225 PL
-1238 LLLAPRS
+1238 LFAPKI

>member
-1 MRSGRSGTG
+1 
-10 RRVGSTAIISS
+10 
-21 APSVR
+21 
-26 CPPAPRAE
+26 
-34 AEAKRFQSSEAAALG
+34 
-49 VRPSSE
+49 
-55 GDSQRGGK
+55 
-63 DEQRRPGTHCGTPQS
+63 
-78 SPRAGL
+78 
-84 GPDGRGGGGPRRV
+84 
-97 LRSGRGRA
+97 
-105 CRLSAAAP
+105 
-113 EPTGVGRPC
+113 
-122 PGAEPSSER
+122 
-131 SPRPRPPAPRS
+131 
-142 PRSPA
+142 
-147 SRRVPDK
+147 

-172 LLWLLLLLLQ
+172 LLLPPPPLLLLLLLP
-182 WPESA
+182 WLESA
-187 GAQAGPRAPC
+187 GAQAGSREPC
-197 AAACTCAGDS
+197 ATACTCAGDS
-207 LDCSGRGLATL
+207 LDCSGRGLTTL

-234 RLSEIDSAA
+234 KLSEIDSGG
-243 FEDLTNLQEVYLNS
+243 FEDLTNLQEVYLNN
-257 NELTAI
+257 NELTAV
-263 PSLGTA
+263 PSLGAA
-269 SIGVVSLFLQHNK
+269 SAHVVSLFLQHNK
-282 ILSVDGSQLKSYLS
+282 IPSVDGSQLKSYLS
-296 LEVLDLSSNNIT
+296 LEVLDLSLNNIT

-327 SNRISILESGAFDGL
+327 SNRISSLESGAFDGL

-388 GLDSLEVLRLQR
+388 GLDSLEVLKLQR
-400 NNISRLTDGAFWGLS
+400 NNISKLTDGAFWGLS

-461 CQKLHELI
+461 CQKLHELV

-525 TIEDTSGAFT
+525 TIEDTSGAFM

-554 KRAFSGLESLE
+554 KRAFSGLEGLE
-565 HLNLGENAIRSV
+565 HLNLGENAIRSI

-584 MKNLKELYISSESF
+584 MKNLKELHISSESF

-608 PWLMGRML
+608 PWLVGRML
-616 QAFVTATC
+616 QAFVTAIC

-692 LANADMENFAHVRAQ
+692 LTNADMENFAHVRAQ

-721 HVTFGHEGRYQCII
+721 HVTFGHEGRYQCVI

-758 KIPHDIAIRTGT
+758 KIPYDIAIRTGT

-776 AATGHPNPQIAWQ
+776 AATGHPHPQIAWQ

-831 NSAGSV
+831 NSAGSI

-853 PLEDRVVTVGETVAF
+853 PLEDRVVTVGETVAL

-908 VMIDDAGRYTCEMS
+908 VIVEDAGRYTCEMS
-922 NPLGTERAHS
+922 NALGTERAHS

-937 PTPGCRKDGTTVGIF
+937 PTPGCRKDGTTIGIF

-1021 NGHIE
+1021 SVHIE
-1026 SNGVCLRDP
+1026 SNGVCLRDS
-1035 SLFPEVDIHSTTCR
+1035 SLFPEVDVHSITCR

-1064 TEKADRTAAPHTTA
+1064 MEKADRTAAPHTAA

-1085 SDCSTDTAYHPQP
+1085 GDCNTDTDSQPKEQAFHPQP
-1098 VPRDSGQP
+1098 VSRESGRP
-1106 GTASSQELRQHDR
+1106 GTPSSQELRQHDP

-1125 PYSGTADGSHTLSGG
+1125 PYTGTADGSHTHSGG

-1149 ILPSLK
+1149 ILLSLK

-1160 ADGNGDSSWT
+1160 PDGKGDSSWT
-1170 LAKLHEADC
+1170 LAKLHAPDS
-1179 IDLKPSPTLASG
+1179 IDLQPSPTLTSG
-1191 SPELMEDAI
+1191 SPELIEDAI

-1212 HLPKACDS
+1212 HLPQACDS
-1220 SPESV
+1220 SPESM
-1225 PLKGQITGKRRGP
+1225 PLTGQLTGKRRGP
-1238 LLLAPRS
+1238 LLLAPKS

>member
-1 MRSGRSGTG
+1 
-10 RRVGSTAIISS
+10 
-21 APSVR
+21 
-26 CPPAPRAE
+26 
-34 AEAKRFQSSEAAALG
+34 
-49 VRPSSE
+49 
-55 GDSQRGGK
+55 
-63 DEQRRPGTHCGTPQS
+63 
-78 SPRAGL
+78 
-84 GPDGRGGGGPRRV
+84 
-97 LRSGRGRA
+97 
-105 CRLSAAAP
+105 
-113 EPTGVGRPC
+113 
-122 PGAEPSSER
+122 
-131 SPRPRPPAPRS
+131 
-142 PRSPA
+142 
-147 SRRVPDK
+147 
-154 MARPGPGVLG
+154 MARPVRGALG
-164 APRLAPRL
+164 APRSSPCPL
-172 LLWLLLLLLQ
+172 LRLLLLLLLLGLE
-182 WPESA
+182 PASA
-187 GAQAGPRAPC
+187 AAGPRAPC
-197 AAACTCAGDS
+197 TAACACAGDS
-207 LDCSGRGLATL
+207 LDCGGRGLAAL
-218 PRDLPSWTRS
+218 PGDLPAWTRS

-234 RLSEIDSAA
+234 KLSEIDPAG
-243 FEDLTNLQEVYLNS
+243 FEDLPNIQEVYLSN
-257 NELTAI
+257 NELAAI
-263 PSLGTA
+263 PSLGPA
-269 SIGVVSLFLQHNK
+269 SSHIVSLFLQHNR
-282 ILSVDGSQLKSYLS
+282 IRSVEGSQLKAYLS

-308 EIRSS
+308 EIRKVLVWLLTTAF
-313 CFPNG
+313 CLPNHS
-318 LRIRELNLA
+318 RNLA
-327 SNRISILESGAFDGL
+327 SNRISTLESGAFDGL

-388 GLDSLEVLRLQR
+388 GLDSLEVLKLQR
-400 NNISRLTDGAFWGLS
+400 NNISKLTDGAFWGLAR
-415 KMHVLH
+415 MHVLH
-421 LEYNSL
+421 LEFNSL
-427 VEVNSGSL
+427 AEVNSGSL

-451 SRIQRDGWSF
+451 SRINRDGWSF
-461 CQKLHELI
+461 CQRLHELI

-475 TRLDEESLAELSSL
+475 TRLDEESLADLSSL
-489 SILRLSHNA
+489 SILRLSHNS
-498 ISHIAEGAFK
+498 ISHIAEGAFR
-508 GLKSLRVLDL
+508 GLKSLRVLEL

-535 GLDNL
+535 GLDSL

-554 KRAFSGLESLE
+554 KRAFSGLEGLE

-577 QFDAFAK
+577 QFDAFVK
-584 MKNLKELYISSESF
+584 MKNLKELHISSDSF

-608 PWLMGRML
+608 PWLLGRML
-616 QAFVTATC
+616 QGFVTATC

-635 FSVLPDSFVCDD
+635 FSVPPESFVCDD
-647 FPKPQIITQPETT
+647 LPKPQIITQPETT
-660 MAVVGKDI
+660 TAVVGRDI

-683 FAWKKDNEV
+683 FAWKKDSEV

-721 HVTFGHEGRYQCII
+721 RVTFGHEGRYQCVI

-758 KIPHDIAIRTGT
+758 KMPHDIAIRTGT
-770 TARLEC
+770 MARLEC

-816 DVKIDD
+816 DVKVDD

-831 NSAGSV
+831 NSAGSI

-853 PLEDRVVTVGETVAF
+853 PLEDRVVSVGETVAL
-868 QCKATGSPTPRITWL
+868 QCKATGSPPPRITWL

-908 VMIDDAGRYTCEMS
+908 VVAEDAGRYTCEMS
-922 NPLGTERAHS
+922 NALGTARAHS

-1026 SNGVCLRDP
+1026 SNGVCPRDAG
-1035 SLFPEVDIHSTTCR
+1035 LFPEVETRGIACR
-1049 QPKLCVGYTREPWKV
+1049 QPKLCVGYTKEPWKMV
-1064 TEKADRTAAPHTTA
+1064 EKVDGTPAPQKMTE
-1078 HSGSAVC
+1078 HSSPAVVC
-1085 SDCSTDTAYHPQP
+1085 GDGSTDTDSHSKEEVFYPQP
-1098 VPRDSGQP
+1098 VSRDSAQP
-1106 GTASSQELRQHDR
+1106 GTPSSQEPSQRDHQNAAQPL
-1119 EYSPHH
+1119 S
-1125 PYSGTADGSHTLSGG
+1125 SGPTDGSRS
-1140 SLYPSNHDR
+1140 SCRASVYPSNHDR
-1149 ILPSLK
+1149 MLTAQKQQPVTPL
-1155 NKAAS
+1155 
-1160 ADGNGDSSWT
+1160 DGKGASSWT
-1170 LAKLHEADC
+1170 LARLCELDSL
-1179 IDLKPSPTLASG
+1179 DLQPPSTLAPGKS
-1191 SPELMEDAI
+1191 EL
-1200 STEAQHLLVSNG
+1200 TEATSGLPDVPGEGQHLLLSNG
-1212 HLPKACDS
+1212 HLPQAHDP
-1220 SPESV
+1220 SPECP
-1225 PLKGQITGKRRGP
+1225 PLTGQLPGTQSAR
-1238 LLLAPRS
+1238 LLFAPQS